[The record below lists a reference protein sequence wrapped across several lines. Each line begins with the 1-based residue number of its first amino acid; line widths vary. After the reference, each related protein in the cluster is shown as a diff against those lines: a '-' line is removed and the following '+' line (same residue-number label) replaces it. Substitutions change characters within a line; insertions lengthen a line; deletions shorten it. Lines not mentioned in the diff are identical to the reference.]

1 MDPEMPNSLVGPP
14 TPWLSHWEQ
23 LLGQT
28 IEELRHPYDRPRLGL
43 CIQPSGL
50 VATLEAHEA
59 NKRLY
64 IYRLDAEGGRREA
77 SGSEFV
83 GKAIIR
89 IEVSMSSA
97 DYSGGEEEFLLLELD
112 DGTEVLIVCED
123 PSQPI
128 RLS

>member
-1 MDPEMPNSLVGPP
+1 MDSETRNSLVGPP
-14 TPWLSHWEQ
+14 TRWLSHWEQ

-28 IEELRHPYDRPRLGL
+28 IGDFSYTYGRPPLG
-43 CIQPSGL
+43 IDTESGY
-50 VATLEAHEA
+50 VATFEAHEA
-59 NKRLY
+59 ERRLQ
-64 IYRLDAEGGRREA
+64 IFRLDAEGGRREA